1 MIRHVVMWKLKEE
14 AEGADAKTNAAKMKE
29 MLEALEGRI
38 DGLLNL
44 KVSTDVF
51 LSAPETD
58 VVLFSEHESREAL
71 DAYQVHPLH
80 VACVDFVKKVVSERR
95 VVDCEL

>member
-1 MIRHVVMWKLKEE
+1 MVRHVVMWKLKEE

-29 MLEALEGRI
+29 MLEDLQGRI
-38 DGLLNL
+38 DGLLSL
-44 KVSTDVF
+44 SVSTDVF

-71 DAYQVHPLH
+71 DAYQTHPLH

>member
-1 MIRHVVMWKLKEE
+1 MWKLKEE

-29 MLEALEGRI
+29 MLEALQGQIE
-38 DGLLNL
+38 GLLSL
-44 KVSTDVF
+44 SVSTDVF

-71 DAYQVHPLH
+71 ETYQTHPLH
-80 VACVDFVKKVVSERR
+80 VACVDFVKKVVSDRR